1 MAYPRKLLSEGEE
14 VVRETRTH
22 WKALVFP
29 VLRLLGVLAVT
40 GFLLSYYED
49 RPTWATWTILV
60 LSGLLVVLTFV
71 VPFLRWRTTLF
82 VLTTHRVITRQGI
95 LTKSGRDIPHSR
107 INDVGFSH
115 GLMDRVLRCG
125 TLTVESAGERG
136 QVVLSDI
143 PRVEDVHKELYELS
157 QQASRE
163 P

>member
-1 MAYPRKLLSEGEE
+1 MAYPRKLLSEGED
-14 VVRETRTH
+14 VVLETRTH
-22 WKALVFP
+22 WKALVVP
-29 VLRLLGVLAVT
+29 VLELLVVLGVT
-40 GFLLSYYED
+40 GFLLAYFDD
-49 RPTWATWTILV
+49 RPTWVTWTIVVVAAVLV
-60 LSGLLVVLTFV
+60 LATFV
-71 VPFLRWRTTLF
+71 LPFLRWRTTVF
-82 VLTTHRVITRQGI
+82 VVTTQRVITRQGI

-115 GLMDRVLRCG
+115 GLLDRLLRCG

-143 PRVEDVHKELYELS
+143 PDVEQVHKRLYELS